1 MTCRPSVSTSLS
13 ARKLRSECPNG
24 SSPTAPII
32 DVEVPSRTEAIAWFS
47 PLPPGRK
54 ATSAPSS
61 VSPAAGRRLLC
72 TTTSMLRLPQTT
84 TLLIAAYSLHP
95 GRQRQVFLAQERWI
109 EQLRLVAAA
118 AVGEDRDDG
127 LAGAEIPGEL
137 HRADDI
143 DRGRTAQH
151 EALVHDQVEQ
161 DGQGLFVGDLIGRID
176 RCALEV
182 LGDAALSD
190 TLGDRVALG
199 FQLALGVPV
208 EERRAHRIAER
219 DLHVLV

>member
-32 DVEVPSRTEAIAWFS
+32 DVEVPSRTDAIAWFS

-61 VSPAAGRRLLC
+61 VSPATGRRLLC

-84 TLLIAAYSLHP
+84 TLLIAACSLHP
-95 GRQRQVFLAQERWI
+95 GRQRQVLLAQEGRV

-127 LAGAEIPGEL
+127 LAGAELLGEL
-137 HRADDI
+137 HRAHDVDG
-143 DRGRTAQH
+143 GRAAQH
-151 EALVHDQVEQ
+151 QPLMLDQVEQ
-161 DGQGLFVGDLIGRID
+161 HGQRLLIGDLVGHVD
-176 RCALEV
+176 RRAFEV
-182 LGDAALSD
+182 LGNA
-190 TLGDRVALG
+190 
-199 FQLALGVPV
+199 
-208 EERRAHRIAER
+208 
-219 DLHVLV
+219 

>member
-13 ARKLRSECPNG
+13 ARKLRSECPNA

-84 TLLIAAYSLHP
+84 TLLIAGRSLHP
-95 GRQRQVFLAQERWI
+95 GRQRQVLFAQEHRI
-109 EQLRLVAAA
+109 EELGLVSAA
-118 AVGEDRDDG
+118 AVGQDRNDG
-127 LAGAEIPGEL
+127 LAGAELLGEL
-137 HRADDI
+137 HRTHDV
-143 DRGRTAQH
+143 DRGRSAQH
-151 EALVHDQVEQ
+151 EAFVDDQVEQ
-161 DGQGLFVGDLIGRID
+161 HGEGLL
-176 RCALEV
+176 
-182 LGDAALSD
+182 
-190 TLGDRVALG
+190 
-199 FQLALGVPV
+199 
-208 EERRAHRIAER
+208 
-219 DLHVLV
+219 